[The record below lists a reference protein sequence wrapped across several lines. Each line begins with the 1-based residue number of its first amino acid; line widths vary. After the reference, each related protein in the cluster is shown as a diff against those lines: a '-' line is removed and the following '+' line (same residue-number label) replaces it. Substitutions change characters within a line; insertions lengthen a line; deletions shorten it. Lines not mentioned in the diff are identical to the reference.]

1 MYINTNLIL
10 KLNSLYTFL
19 YYKNHFLYISLHF
32 KSGSLLNMKI
42 YNHLLNTIK
51 IRGAAYLVLLDPDK
65 ISTSKIAPF
74 IRHCEK
80 AGVDGFLVGG
90 SLMLSGDLDIFIEK
104 VKIES
109 SLPVIIFPG
118 GINQISSIADAIL
131 FLSVISGRNA
141 EHLIGKHVTAS
152 PLIKRAKIEPISTGY
167 ILVES
172 GVTTTAVYMSGS
184 LPIPRNKPEIAAA
197 TALAGEYLGMK
208 FIYLEAGSGAQESVP
223 DEMVKAVS
231 NECSVPII
239 VGGGIRNPE
248 TARRKVENGASIIVT
263 GNFFEDESNWHY
275 IKDFA
280 SAIHFKLPVEV

>member
-1 MYINTNLIL
+1 
-10 KLNSLYTFL
+10 
-19 YYKNHFLYISLHF
+19 
-32 KSGSLLNMKI
+32 MKI

-51 IRGAAYLVLLDPDK
+51 AKGAAYLILLDPDK
-65 ISTSKIAPF
+65 LSDSKIIPF

-80 AGVDGFLVGG
+80 SGVDGFLIGG
-90 SLMLSGDLDIFIEK
+90 SLMISGDLNTFIETIK
-104 VKIES
+104 VET
-109 SLPVIIFPG
+109 SLPLIIFPG
-118 GINQISSIADAIL
+118 SVNQISPLADAIL

-152 PLIKRAKIEPISTGY
+152 PLIKRAKVEPISTGY

-184 LPIPRNKPEIAAA
+184 LPVPKNKPEIAAA

-231 NECSVPII
+231 EECTIPVI
-239 VGGGIRNPE
+239 VGGGIRNPQ
-248 TARRKVENGASIIVT
+248 TARRKVDNGASIIVT
-263 GNFFEDESNWHY
+263 GNFFEDENNWDL

-280 SAIHFKLPVEV
+280 SAIHYKLPVEV